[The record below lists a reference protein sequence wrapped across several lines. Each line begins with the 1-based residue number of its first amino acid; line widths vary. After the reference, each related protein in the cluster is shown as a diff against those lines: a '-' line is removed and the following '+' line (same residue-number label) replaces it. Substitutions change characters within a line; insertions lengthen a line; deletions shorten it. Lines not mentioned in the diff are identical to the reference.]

1 VVRLDGRKLTAP
13 LLAQAVAFAAVLV
26 IGGLTGHGPAKLMT
40 RASSSPTSPATHQ
53 TSPATHQTSP
63 ATHQT
68 SPSQVN
74 TSTGDVT
81 ELTVQIV
88 QTVGGV
94 PLPTVVVK
102 VFRDD
107 RTLTPVPVVSII
119 LNQAVPETTKSVP
132 VGHAYQ
138 VCAKPPRGWTFTG
151 HGTGAVPGSDCI
163 KVGAGTLAQTVTFQ
177 LNPPSP
183 SIGGLSP

>member
-26 IGGLTGHGPAKLMT
+26 IGGLTGHGPAKLVT
-40 RASSSPTSPATHQ
+40 RAPSSP

-119 LNQAVPETTKSVP
+119 LNQAVPETAKSVP

-163 KVGAGTLAQTVTFQ
+163 MVGAGTLAQTVTFQ